1 MSPRVV
7 HCELCGDNEAY
18 DALPTAV
25 VVVDRGCHATAAARE
40 SLGRRFCAG
49 AWLCQTCGEQT
60 EDEATLTAR
69 FTEHAAERVNAEG
82 LAQHL
87 DALSLSLVARP
98 ARGGGVWVELV
109 GPAAARDEVRVIH
122 LWSEGAYVE
131 AAAAQLVE
139 RLRVGVEGCACA
151 NCARP
156 GAMTALRPFTLP
168 EGWGRGER
176 RVFRGGVSV
185 CSICAEG
192 LRDLADWAEAA

>member
-18 DALPTAV
+18 EPQPTA

-40 SLGRRFCAG
+40 SLGRRLSAG
-49 AWLCQTCGEQT
+49 TWLCQTCGEQT
-60 EDEATLTAR
+60 EEEATLTAR

-87 DALSLSLVARP
+87 DALSLSLIARP

-109 GPAAARDEVRVIH
+109 GPSTASNDGRLIH

-139 RLRVGVEGCACA
+139 RLQVGVEGCACA
-151 NCARP
+151 NCGRP